1 LGLASATDFLL
12 STMQKQQKFKFTLEV
27 W

>member
-1 LGLASATDFLL
+1 LGLAAATDFLL
-12 STMQKQQKFKFTLEV
+12 STMQKQQKFTFTLEV